1 MNAGRE
7 SDEVLRVLSGN
18 DDPASENPGG
28 GAAAEPGLGSSRRQG
43 AASKSGVLGG
53 GRSVRSE
60 TDTRT
65 YRQIFYFYYF

>member
-7 SDEVLRVLSGN
+7 SDEVLRVRSGN
-18 DDPASENPGG
+18 DPASENPGG
-28 GAAAEPGLGSSRRQG
+28 GAVAEPGLGSSRKQG

-65 YRQIFYFYYF
+65 YIHVYI